1 MFEKKIFK
9 DDFIQLF
16 MKRTSGMYKFG
27 IGFWTGALVYSII
40 NLIMNSTGYL
50 QSKVL
55 VYNYII
61 SGAAVIGFI
70 LNLILMKRMKK

>member
-1 MFEKKIFK
+1 
-9 DDFIQLF
+9 
-16 MKRTSGMYKFG
+16 MKRTAGMYKFG

-61 SGAAVIGFI
+61 SGAAIIGFV
-70 LNLILMKRMKK
+70 LNLILLKKIKK